1 MTRAIKPW
9 RGAASSRIVGET
21 SANPPMLLAHSA
33 VLASAMLHVRAP
45 PRGHAPH
52 MGASA
57 TWAPA
62 DGPLSTAIV
71 GAGPAGLSTAI
82 MLARRGWKNIH
93 VYDKLAAPADPDDKS
108 VWSDAAKF
116 YLIGLGG
123 RGQNSL
129 KSLGVWDEVER
140 RAQYVVGRKDWAP
153 GAGADEGIERIFEIN
168 KDRSYKTAVIARDRL
183 VGVLEKT
190 VAAEYSHAVT
200 VHSEVECAGV
210 EWGSTSGGSSTAATL
225 TLRGCAPTSADPVE
239 AQRAKAPRT
248 VTAELVIGADGAARY
263 MANAMEEQSRTD
275 SSVGRRKVRVTRY
288 TDDNERVYKTVP
300 MRLPE
305 GWRPDINYSARSA
318 DGRVIFDALPAS
330 GSGEYCGVLLLKAD
344 DEFAQPRSD
353 ATGLRALL
361 EESLPQFSPLVSD
374 DAVAAVAAKPPSS
387 LPSFRYVGPSVHL
400 DDGSSVRSER

>member
-1 MTRAIKPW
+1 MQ
-9 RGAASSRIVGET
+9 
-21 SANPPMLLAHSA
+21 LAHGA

-45 PRGHAPH
+45 PRVHAPR
-52 MGASA
+52 MAASA

-62 DGPLSTAIV
+62 NGPLSTAIV

-153 GAGADEGIERIFEIN
+153 GASADEGIERIFEIN

-210 EWGSTSGGSSTAATL
+210 EWGTSGGPSTAATL

-248 VTAELVIGADGAARY
+248 VTADLVIGADGAARY
-263 MANAMEEQSRTD
+263 VANAMEEQSRTD
-275 SSVGRRKVRVTRY
+275 SSLGRRKVRVTRY

-330 GSGEYCGVLLLKAD
+330 GSREYCGVLLLKSD
-344 DEFAQPRSD
+344 DEFAQPGSD
-353 ATGLRALL
+353 AAGLRALL
-361 EESLPQFSPLVSD
+361 EKSLPQFSPLVSD

-400 DDGSSVRSER
+400 DDGSSVRAEMIVEQCHVVSR

>member
-1 MTRAIKPW
+1 MQ
-9 RGAASSRIVGET
+9 
-21 SANPPMLLAHSA
+21 LAHGA

-45 PRGHAPH
+45 PRVHAPR
-52 MGASA
+52 MAASA

-62 DGPLSTAIV
+62 HGPLSTAIV

-93 VYDKLAAPADPDDKS
+93 VYDKLAAPADPDDTS

-330 GSGEYCGVLLLKAD
+330 GSGEYCGVLLLKSD
-344 DEFAQPRSD
+344 DEFAQPGSD
-353 ATGLRALL
+353 AAGLRALL
-361 EESLPQFSPLVSD
+361 EKSLPQFSPLVSD